1 MQESTQVLSIITIG
15 SLFIGIGPAFSQTL
29 PALPTAVAGQ
39 TSTVNVSSGTRATLS
54 IGTSNAFGT
63 TATISAMP
71 GATVKSES
79 KLAPLTGK
87 IKTSL
92 GSTGTTEGPSTIKA
106 DISNVRTSGGG
117 TTNFDNGQGDNGTV
131 TTVNGQ
137 GDNDTVTSAKDAN
150 FAEGSTTLVGM
161 GSDFEVELDPGK
173 TSFSVSVDSPSN
185 ATTTNVSNGSAAANI
200 TSNINVDISN
210 TAFASA
216 FSQGF

>member
-15 SLFIGIGPAFSQTL
+15 SLFIGTGPAFSQTL

-117 TTNFDNGQGDNGTV
+117 TTDFNNGQGDTGS
-131 TTVNGQ
+131 
-137 GDNDTVTSAKDAN
+137 VTSGQDAN

>member
-15 SLFIGIGPAFSQTL
+15 SLFIGTGPAFSQTL
-29 PALPTAVAGQ
+29 PALPPAVAGQ

-71 GATVKSES
+71 GSTVKSES
-79 KLAPLTGK
+79 KLAPLSGK

-92 GSTGTTEGPSTIKA
+92 GATGTTGEAPSIKA

-117 TTNFDNGQGDNGTV
+117 TTNFDNGQGDTGSV
-131 TTVNGQ
+131 TADGAISGQ
-137 GDNDTVTSAKDAN
+137 DAN

-185 ATTTNVSNGSAAANI
+185 STTSNVSNGSAAANI

-216 FSQGF
+216 FAQGF

>member
-15 SLFIGIGPAFSQTL
+15 SLFIGTGPAFSQTL

-71 GATVKSES
+71 GSTVKSES
-79 KLAPLTGK
+79 KLAPLSGK

-92 GSTGTTEGPSTIKA
+92 GSTGTAGAAPSIKA

-117 TTNFDNGQGDNGTV
+117 TTNFDNGQGDTGS
-131 TTVNGQ
+131 
-137 GDNDTVTSAKDAN
+137 VTSEQDAN

-161 GSDFEVELDPGK
+161 GSDFEVELNPEK
-173 TSFSVSVDSPSN
+173 TSFSVSVESPSD
-185 ATTTNVSNGSAAANI
+185 ATKTNVSNGSAAANI

>member
-1 MQESTQVLSIITIG
+1 MKEPIEVLSIITIA
-15 SLFIGIGPAFSQTL
+15 SLFIGTGPAFSQAL

-106 DISNVRTSGGG
+106 DITNVRTSGGG
-117 TTNFDNGQGDNGTV
+117 TTNFDNGQGDTGS
-131 TTVNGQ
+131 
-137 GDNDTVTSAKDAN
+137 VTSEKDSN
-150 FAEGSTTLVGM
+150 FAEGSTTLIGM
-161 GSDFEVELDPGK
+161 GSDFEVELNPEK
-173 TSFSVSVDSPSN
+173 TSYSVSVDSPSN
-185 ATTTNVSNGSAAANI
+185 STTSNVSNGSAAANI

-210 TAFASA
+210 TAFSSA
-216 FSQGF
+216 FAQGF